1 MRRQSLPFGVLQRIP
16 AAALFLLAPQDPE
29 WRTTPPFD
37 AILKG
42 DMKAVAASGERA

>member
-16 AAALFLLAPQDPE
+16 AAALFLLAPQHPE

-42 DMKAVAASGERA
+42 RHEGGCGIGGN